1 VYFSLEVKKRK
12 EEFFNMESEL
22 ETLKKE
28 LLDQNTRMIVVKG
41 LRRTGKS
48 SLMRVA
54 LNETKIPHIFI
65 DLRLSTPFTP
75 ENFYQYF
82 SKELEKFLKEKTLKK
97 ILSKIKGIE
106 ISGLKLEFKE
116 RKINIIA
123 EILEE
128 IGKWAENKQVV
139 LAIDEAQDLRYMKGF
154 DKILA
159 YIYDYVKGI
168 KILIAGSEVGLLDK
182 VLGIGNPKAPLFGRA
197 FVEINLKKL
206 SKEKSIEFLK
216 IGFEQ
221 AGIKVDEEEIN
232 KGVSILDGI
241 IGWLTFYG
249 YLRTRGY
256 GDALERAID
265 EGAKLI
271 ANEFKQFLDIRQIA
285 RRRYIEIMKTLI
297 RPSRWSEVKR
307 SLRIISNASD
317 KQISNYLKE
326 LMYYGFIEKGDDLYF
341 ISDSLLIEAI
351 RKGYIQ

>member
-65 DLRLSTPFTP
+65 DLRLSIPFTP

-159 YIYDYVKGI
+159 YIYMI
-168 KILIAGSEVGLLDK
+168 M
-182 VLGIGNPKAPLFGRA
+182 
-197 FVEINLKKL
+197 
-206 SKEKSIEFLK
+206 
-216 IGFEQ
+216 
-221 AGIKVDEEEIN
+221 
-232 KGVSILDGI
+232 
-241 IGWLTFYG
+241 
-249 YLRTRGY
+249 LR
-256 GDALERAID
+256 E
-265 EGAKLI
+265 
-271 ANEFKQFLDIRQIA
+271 
-285 RRRYIEIMKTLI
+285 
-297 RPSRWSEVKR
+297 
-307 SLRIISNASD
+307 
-317 KQISNYLKE
+317 
-326 LMYYGFIEKGDDLYF
+326 
-341 ISDSLLIEAI
+341 
-351 RKGYIQ
+351 

>member
-1 VYFSLEVKKRK
+1 
-12 EEFFNMESEL
+12 
-22 ETLKKE
+22 
-28 LLDQNTRMIVVKG
+28 
-41 LRRTGKS
+41 
-48 SLMRVA
+48 
-54 LNETKIPHIFI
+54 
-65 DLRLSTPFTP
+65 
-75 ENFYQYF
+75 
-82 SKELEKFLKEKTLKK
+82 LKK

-128 IGKWAENKQVV
+128 IGKWSENKQVV

-159 YIYDYVKGI
+159 HIYDYVKGI
-168 KILIAGSEVGLLDK
+168 KILLAGSEVGLLDK

-197 FVEINLKKL
+197 FAEINLKKL
-206 SKEKSIEFLK
+206 SNEKSIEFLK

-221 AGIKVDEEEIN
+221 AGIKVNEEEIN
-232 KGVSILDGI
+232 KAVLILDGI

-256 GDALERAID
+256 SDALERAIN

-271 ANEFKQFLDIRQIA
+271 ANEFKLFLEIRQMA

-317 KQISNYLKE
+317 KQTSNYLKE
-326 LMYYGFIEKGDDLYF
+326 LMHYGFIEKRDDLYF
-341 ISDSLLIEAI
+341 ISDPLLIEAV

>member
-1 VYFSLEVKKRK
+1 VYFSLEVKTKK

-28 LLDQNTRMIVVKG
+28 ILDQNTRMIVIKG

-54 LNETKIPHIFI
+54 LNETKVPHIFI

-106 ISGLKLEFKE
+106 ISGLKLKFKE

-128 IGKWAENKQVV
+128 IGKWSENKQVV

-159 YIYDYVKGI
+159 HVYDYVKGI

-232 KGVSILDGI
+232 KAVSILDGI

-256 GDALERAID
+256 GDALERAIN

-271 ANEFKQFLDIRQIA
+271 ANEFKQFLEIRQIA

-297 RPSRWSEVKR
+297 RPLRWSEVKR
-307 SLRIISNASD
+307 SLRIISNVSD

-326 LMYYGFIEKGDDLYF
+326 LMYYGFIEKRDDLYS
-341 ISDSLLIEAI
+341 ISDPLLIEAI
-351 RKGYIQ
+351 RRGYIQ

>member
-1 VYFSLEVKKRK
+1 
-12 EEFFNMESEL
+12 MENEL
-22 ETLKKE
+22 ETLRKE
-28 LLDQNTRMIVVKG
+28 LLDQNTRMIVIKG

-54 LNETKIPHIFI
+54 LNETKVPHIFI

-75 ENFYQYF
+75 DNFYQYF
-82 SKELEKFLKEKTLKK
+82 SKELGKFLKEKTLKK
-97 ILSKIKGIE
+97 MLSRIKGVE
-106 ISGLKLEFKE
+106 ISGFKLEFKE
-116 RKINIIA
+116 KKINIIA

-128 IGKWAENKQVV
+128 IGKWAKDKQIV

-159 YIYDYVKGI
+159 HIYDYVKGI
-168 KILIAGSEVGLLDK
+168 KILLAGSEVGLLDK
-182 VLGIGNPKAPLFGRA
+182 ILGIGDSTAPLFGRA
-197 FVEINLKKL
+197 FAEINLKKL

-216 IGFEQ
+216 AGFEQ
-221 AGIKVDEEEIN
+221 VGIKVSDEEIN
-232 KGVSILDGI
+232 KAASILDGI

-256 GDALERAID
+256 SNALERTID
-265 EGAKLI
+265 EGSKLI
-271 ANEFKQFLDIRQIA
+271 ANEFKQFLNIRQIA
-285 RRRYIEIMKTLI
+285 RKRYIEIMKTLI

-326 LMYYGFIEKGDDLYF
+326 LTYYGFIEKKDNLYF
-341 ISDSLLIEAI
+341 ISDPLLIEAI
-351 RKGYIQ
+351 RKGYIE

>member
-1 VYFSLEVKKRK
+1 VYFSLEVKTKK

-28 LLDQNTRMIVVKG
+28 LLDQNTRMIVIKG

-54 LNETKIPHIFI
+54 LNETKVPHIFI

-82 SKELEKFLKEKTLKK
+82 LKELEKFLEEKTLKK

-106 ISGLKLEFKE
+106 ISGLKLKFKE

-128 IGKWAENKQVV
+128 IGKWSENKRVV

-159 YIYDYVKGI
+159 HVYDYVKGI

-232 KGVSILDGI
+232 KAVSILDGI

-256 GDALERAID
+256 GDALERAIN

-271 ANEFKQFLDIRQIA
+271 ANEFKQFLEIRQIA

-297 RPSRWSEVKR
+297 RPLRWSEVKR
-307 SLRIISNASD
+307 SLRIISNVSD

-326 LMYYGFIEKGDDLYF
+326 LMYYGFIEKRDDLYF
-341 ISDSLLIEAI
+341 ISDPLLVEAI
-351 RKGYIQ
+351 RRGYIQ

>member
-1 VYFSLEVKKRK
+1 LEVKSRK
-12 EEFFNMESEL
+12 EEFFNMENEL
-22 ETLKKE
+22 ETLRKE
-28 LLDQNTRMIVVKG
+28 LLDQNTRMIVIKG

-54 LNETKIPHIFI
+54 LNETKVPHIFI

-75 ENFYQYF
+75 DNFYQYF
-82 SKELEKFLKEKTLKK
+82 SKELGKFLKEKTLKK
-97 ILSKIKGIE
+97 MLSRIKGVE
-106 ISGLKLEFKE
+106 ISGFKLEFKE
-116 RKINIIA
+116 KKINIIA

-128 IGKWAENKQVV
+128 IGKWAKDKQIV

-159 YIYDYVKGI
+159 HIYDYVKGI
-168 KILIAGSEVGLLDK
+168 KILLAGSEVGLLDK
-182 VLGIGNPKAPLFGRA
+182 ILGIGDSTAPLFGRA
-197 FVEINLKKL
+197 FAEINLKKL

-216 IGFEQ
+216 AGFEQ
-221 AGIKVDEEEIN
+221 VGIKVSDEEIN
-232 KGVSILDGI
+232 KAASILDGI

-256 GDALERAID
+256 SNALERTID
-265 EGAKLI
+265 EGSKLI
-271 ANEFKQFLDIRQIA
+271 ANEFKQFLNIRQIA
-285 RRRYIEIMKTLI
+285 RKRYIEIMKTLI

-326 LMYYGFIEKGDDLYF
+326 LTYYGFIEKKDNLYF
-341 ISDSLLIEAI
+341 ISDPLLIEAI
-351 RKGYIQ
+351 RKGYIE

>member
-1 VYFSLEVKKRK
+1 
-12 EEFFNMESEL
+12 MESEL

-28 LLDQNTRMIVVKG
+28 LLDQNTRMIVIKG

-54 LNETKIPHIFI
+54 LNETKVPHIFI

-82 SKELEKFLKEKTLKK
+82 SKELEKFLEEKTLKK

-106 ISGLKLEFKE
+106 ISGLKLKFKE

-128 IGKWAENKQVV
+128 IGKWSENKRVV

-159 YIYDYVKGI
+159 HVYDYVKGI

-232 KGVSILDGI
+232 KAVSILDGI

-249 YLRTRGY
+249 YLRTRSY
-256 GDALERAID
+256 GMLWKEQLMKAL
-265 EGAKLI
+265 
-271 ANEFKQFLDIRQIA
+271 N
-285 RRRYIEIMKTLI
+285 
-297 RPSRWSEVKR
+297 
-307 SLRIISNASD
+307 
-317 KQISNYLKE
+317 
-326 LMYYGFIEKGDDLYF
+326 
-341 ISDSLLIEAI
+341 
-351 RKGYIQ
+351 

>member
-1 VYFSLEVKKRK
+1 MYFSLEVKKRK

-28 LLDQNTRMIVVKG
+28 LLDQNTRMIVIKG

-82 SKELEKFLKEKTLKK
+82 SKELEKFLKEKTFKK

-159 YIYDYVKGI
+159 HIYDYVKGI
-168 KILIAGSEVGLLDK
+168 KILLAGSEVGLLDK

-206 SKEKSIEFLK
+206 SNEKSIEFLK

-221 AGIKVDEEEIN
+221 AGIKVDEGEIN
-232 KGVSILDGI
+232 KAVSILDGI

-256 GDALERAID
+256 SDALERAID
-265 EGAKLI
+265 EGSKLI
-271 ANEFKQFLDIRQIA
+271 ANEFKQFLEIRQTA
-285 RRRYIEIMKTLI
+285 RIRYIEIMKTLI

-307 SLRIISNASD
+307 NLRIISNASD

-326 LMYYGFIEKGDDLYF
+326 LMHYGFIEKRNDLYY
-341 ISDSLLIEAI
+341 ISDPLLIEAI
-351 RKGYIQ
+351 RRGHIQ